1 VRTRSKLPSV
11 WLSAAISRSPCS
23 TLMPTCVWLS
33 AAVENTCDFFVGM
46 VVFLQQPAAAS
57 LHLTSLGS
65 LLPLKHPASTW
76 CTSAAVN
83 MQQCGSCT
91 RS

>member
-1 VRTRSKLPSV
+1 MRTRSKLPSV

-46 VVFLQQPAAAS
+46 VVFLQQMAGS
-57 LHLTSLGS
+57 LSSVTPYCSLTSATLQMPRAVRLCECSRIAQGS
-65 LLPLKHPASTW
+65 EVL
-76 CTSAAVN
+76 
-83 MQQCGSCT
+83 
-91 RS
+91 